1 MQYKPE
7 IFREQF
13 PLVKYFVCHLIYYR
27 GLYHEYQKIELKSSF
42 GRLQLM
48 PILFGQSFCGAM
60 CLVPRDA
67 TQRIGNVFLKAI
79 QFAFRRAFEN
89 HFSSRL
95 ALLRRLG
102 THTGGRWLIF
112 GTSMSRIVS

>member
-42 GRLQLM
+42 WTFTIDAHLIRGSHSVVQCVWFRGMQPNALET
-48 PILFGQSFCGAM
+48 SF
-60 CLVPRDA
+60 
-67 TQRIGNVFLKAI
+67 
-79 QFAFRRAFEN
+79 
-89 HFSSRL
+89 
-95 ALLRRLG
+95 
-102 THTGGRWLIF
+102 
-112 GTSMSRIVS
+112 